1 MAPSGQPSPVG
12 CDGRLESDGGQQ
24 EKVALEPFEEQAS
37 SSDQEAVPG
46 DIIKR
51 FLGVKED
58 PIEGE
63 SGPTDSALNLAAVEP
78 GEGESGAADSAQ

>member
-12 CDGRLESDGGQQ
+12 SDGRLESDGGQQ
-24 EKVALEPFEEQAS
+24 EEVALEHVEEQAS

-58 PIEGE
+58 PNEGE
-63 SGPTDSALNLAAVEP
+63 SGPADSALTLAAVEP
-78 GEGESGAADSAQ
+78 GKGESGVADSAR

>member
-1 MAPSGQPSPVG
+1 MAPSGQPSPVSDG
-12 CDGRLESDGGQQ
+12 GRLESDGGQQ
-24 EKVALEPFEEQAS
+24 KEVALEHVEEQAS

-46 DIIKR
+46 DVIKR

-63 SGPTDSALNLAAVEP
+63 SGPTDSALALAAVAP
-78 GEGESGAADSAQ
+78 GTGESGVADSAR